1 MTTVTFGHFF
11 MGKGVIVAC
20 GHKNIFLFKG
30 LAGLKYSRSFYTCIC
45 ILRNLLFSRYLM
57 SSFFLHYVPILN
69 RSMTSTTVPG
79 KGKLTVS
86 FESRIETRSS
96 ILDPLEDR
104 ASMIELGFES
114 FESSM
119 ETRKNRE
126 SNELVA

>member
-1 MTTVTFGHFF
+1 M
-11 MGKGVIVAC
+11 
-20 GHKNIFLFKG
+20 
-30 LAGLKYSRSFYTCIC
+30 
-45 ILRNLLFSRYLM
+45 LLINTL
-57 SSFFLHYVPILN
+57 LGIH
-69 RSMTSTTVPG
+69 TVPG
-79 KGKLTVS
+79 KCKLTVS

>member
-1 MTTVTFGHFF
+1 MSCITSCTNSTIKKEKVSDVHYKCIIPRIKEYF
-11 MGKGVIVAC
+11 MDE
-20 GHKNIFLFKG
+20 KN
-30 LAGLKYSRSFYTCIC
+30 
-45 ILRNLLFSRYLM
+45 
-57 SSFFLHYVPILN
+57 LN
-69 RSMTSTTVPG
+69 SKPEQYTVPG
-79 KGKLTVS
+79 KSKLTVS

-96 ILDPLEDR
+96 ILEDG